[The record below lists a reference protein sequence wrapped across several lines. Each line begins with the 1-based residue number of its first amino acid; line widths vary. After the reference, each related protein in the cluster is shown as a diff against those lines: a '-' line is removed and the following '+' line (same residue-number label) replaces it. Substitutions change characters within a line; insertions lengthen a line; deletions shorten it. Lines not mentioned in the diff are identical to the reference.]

1 MTILFISRSKQNNN
15 PSPIIQAQAN
25 SLKDLV
31 NISFFTIKGKGW
43 IAYIKAIFSLRRY
56 LKSHNIDIIHAHYAL
71 SAYVA
76 ALSSSKPIVC
86 SLMGSDV
93 VDYRINRFFIKVF
106 SKLCWKRLIVKS
118 EYLKDKLGLPSA
130 IVIPNGVDL
139 ELFKPKS
146 KIVSREKMG
155 FDPHKKIV
163 LFLADP
169 SRPEKNFQLAQKAIE
184 KFSEEENVELK
195 TVYNIKHHAV
205 PDYITAS
212 DVVLLTSHFEGS
224 PNVVKEAM
232 ACNIPVVSTNVGDV
246 SDLFGDSSASYI
258 CDYTVE
264 DVSSKISQ
272 ALKYRNDFG
281 ETNGRDRIITLKMD
295 QKSIAKKLF
304 NVYNEIVAV

>member
-1 MTILFISRSKQNNN
+1 
-15 PSPIIQAQAN
+15 
-25 SLKDLV
+25 
-31 NISFFTIKGKGW
+31 
-43 IAYIKAIFSLRRY
+43 
-56 LKSHNIDIIHAHYAL
+56 
-71 SAYVA
+71 
-76 ALSSSKPIVC
+76 
-86 SLMGSDV
+86 
-93 VDYRINRFFIKVF
+93 
-106 SKLCWKRLIVKS
+106 
-118 EYLKDKLGLPSA
+118 
-130 IVIPNGVDL
+130 
-139 ELFKPKS
+139 
-146 KIVSREKMG
+146 
-155 FDPHKKIV
+155 
-163 LFLADP
+163 
-169 SRPEKNFQLAQKAIE
+169 KNFQLAQKAIE

-205 PDYITAS
+205 LDYITAS